1 MFDIEQELKKIPQ
14 KSGVY
19 LMKDENQQIIY
30 VGKAINLKNRVRQYF
45 QNNKN
50 HAPKVQ
56 TMVQH
61 IKEFEYII
69 TDSEMEALLLECNLI
84 KKHRPFYNVLLK
96 DDKAYPYIKI
106 TNEDYPR
113 IFVTRNIEKD
123 KAKYIGPITDAFAV
137 KETVDTIHKIWP
149 IRKCKKIYRNK
160 AKIQK

>member
-61 IKEFEYII
+61 IKEFESVII
-69 TDSEMEALLLECNLI
+69 YSNSFICCTN
-84 KKHRPFYNVLLK
+84 NGT
-96 DDKAYPYIKI
+96 AYK
-106 TNEDYPR
+106 R
-113 IFVTRNIEKD
+113 V
-123 KAKYIGPITDAFAV
+123 
-137 KETVDTIHKIWP
+137 
-149 IRKCKKIYRNK
+149 
-160 AKIQK
+160 

>member
-84 KKHRPFYNVLLK
+84 KKHRDRK
-96 DDKAYPYIKI
+96 S
-106 TNEDYPR
+106 
-113 IFVTRNIEKD
+113 TRLNSSHE
-123 KAKYIGPITDAFAV
+123 
-137 KETVDTIHKIWP
+137 
-149 IRKCKKIYRNK
+149 
-160 AKIQK
+160 